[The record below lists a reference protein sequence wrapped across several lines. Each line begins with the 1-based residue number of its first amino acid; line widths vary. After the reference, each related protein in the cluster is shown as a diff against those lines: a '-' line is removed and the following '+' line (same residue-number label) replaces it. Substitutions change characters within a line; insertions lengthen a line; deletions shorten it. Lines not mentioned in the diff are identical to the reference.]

1 VSAAVFGLF
10 ALLSL
15 GAGLVAIVATAPRGA
30 RALAWFAI
38 GVAGALL
45 PYQAPAAAL
54 VAAAALGGAA
64 LCVAVARGDGEGG
77 SGPVPVA
84 RVAWSRRIAVF
95 AALAGLAF
103 VLVGTWARQFVWTGR
118 PLPPGSGFGEG
129 PALAGALGG
138 APGLLAV
145 GLALVVVAAAC
156 AGPPR
161 HRL

>member
-15 GAGLVAIVATAPRGA
+15 GAGCAAIVAGPPRGA
-30 RALAWFAI
+30 RALAAFAV
-38 GVAGALL
+38 GVAGVML
-45 PYQAPAAAL
+45 PYQASAAAL
-54 VAAAALGGAA
+54 VALAALGGAA
-64 LCVAVARGDGEGG
+64 LCVAVARAGTEG
-77 SGPVPVA
+77 SGPVPAA
-84 RVAWSRRIAVF
+84 RVAWSRRIAVL

-118 PLPPGSGFGEG
+118 PLPPGSGLGEA